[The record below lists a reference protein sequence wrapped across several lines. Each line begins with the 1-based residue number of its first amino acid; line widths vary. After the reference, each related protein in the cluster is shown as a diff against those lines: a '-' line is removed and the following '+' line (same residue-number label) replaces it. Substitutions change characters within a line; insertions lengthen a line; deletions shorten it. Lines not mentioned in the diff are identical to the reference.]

1 MTISSVVDAKEQ
13 AGDAAAQ
20 VEARPAGIGSI
31 LVLIVAYEA
40 REHVVGTLQ
49 RIPRSLLED
58 PRVRLV
64 CIDDASTDDTYDMAR
79 RWVADRGLTQFD
91 VRRNPV
97 NLRYGGNQKVGYR
110 SALAE
115 GCDFVVLLH
124 GDGQYAPELLPRFIE
139 AWQNEQADVVLGT
152 RMHSLRSARA
162 GGMPWHKIL
171 GNRALTWMQNRLTG
185 LGLSEFHTGYRGY
198 STSFLKRVPFESNTD
213 DFHFDTE
220 ILLQAAAVGAKIVEL
235 DIPTHYGDEVSR
247 VNCATYSW
255 NVLRSTLRFRISR
268 RRC

>member
-1 MTISSVVDAKEQ
+1 MTISSVVDASSK
-13 AGDAAAQ
+13 AAAGS
-20 VEARPAGIGSI
+20 AGVTHRAAGTGPI

-40 REHVVGTLQ
+40 GEHVLGTLQ

-58 PRVRLV
+58 PRVRLL
-64 CIDDASTDDTYDMAR
+64 CIDDASTDDTYDLAR
-79 RWVADRGLTQFD
+79 HWVAERGLKNFD

-110 SALAE
+110 IALAE
-115 GCDFVVLLH
+115 ECDFVILLH

-139 AWQNEQADVVLGT
+139 AWQSEHADVVLGT

-171 GNRALTWMQNRLTG
+171 GNRALTWVQNRLTG

-235 DIPTHYGDEVSR
+235 EIPTHYGDEVSR
-247 VNCATYSW
+247 VNCLTYSW
-255 NVLRSTLRFRISR
+255 NVLRTTLRFRFRPS
-268 RRC
+268 